1 MFTVNGNKKVCL
13 FAIGLLLASTGA
25 AKSTPQQ
32 ESIVADTAN
41 ITADI
46 LVSWVLARN
55 PGLNELTAAAEVAR
69 LRVEPAGSLDDP
81 TFGYTFAPRT
91 FGREGQGLNQKI
103 EFSQKLPWPGTL
115 AAREAV
121 AQHEATMARKDL
133 ASLRLSLAATAQSA
147 YAEWYFVQRA
157 LEIHHETEALLG
169 ELRTVA
175 ETRYAAGKALQQDV
189 LQAEL
194 EQVRLDRHH
203 LQLKRVESSVQ
214 AHINA
219 LLNRSST
226 APLPSPGGVATP
238 KAVPALSDLESY
250 AIATHPELKRLT
262 AKIAAHTAHVT
273 VAEKAFYPDIR
284 FTAGYN
290 SLWDEA
296 DKRPV
301 VGLSVNV
308 PLDRRKRRAVLNGAK
323 AEVRRAQS
331 QRENRRAQLL
341 GDLARAHAEVHESLK
356 AVSLY
361 EQSLLPLAKEYFD
374 ATLADYQSGTG
385 SFLAVITAEQ
395 QQLTTE
401 EGHARNRADVLR
413 HLAELDRWTG
423 KPPIRE
429 DSLGERP

>member
-1 MFTVNGNKKVCL
+1 
-13 FAIGLLLASTGA
+13 IGLLLASTSA
-25 AKSTPQQ
+25 AKATSQQ
-32 ESIVADTAN
+32 EPIADAAN
-41 ITADI
+41 ITADQ
-46 LVSWVLARN
+46 LASWVLARN
-55 PGLNELTAAAEVAR
+55 PGVVELTAAAEVAR

-81 TFGYTFAPRT
+81 TLGYTFAPRT
-91 FGREGQGLNQKI
+91 FGRAGQGLNQKI
-103 EFSQKLPWPGTL
+103 EFSQRLPWPGTL
-115 AAREAV
+115 AAREA
-121 AQHEATMARKDL
+121 AAEHEATMARKDL
-133 ASLRLSLAATAQSA
+133 ATLRLWLAATAQSA
-147 YAEWYFVQRA
+147 YAEWFFVHRA
-157 LEIHHETEALLG
+157 LEIHHEADALLS
-169 ELRTVA
+169 ELKTVA
-175 ETRYAAGKALQQDV
+175 ETRYAAGRALQQDV

-194 EQVRLDRHH
+194 EQAQLDRRY

-219 LLNRSST
+219 LLNRDPT
-226 APLPSPGGVATP
+226 APLPSPSGVTTP
-238 KAVPALSDLESY
+238 KVIPTLADLESY
-250 AIATHPELKRLT
+250 ALATHPELKRLT

-273 VAEKAFYPDIR
+273 VAEKAFYPDVR

-341 GDLARAHAEVHESLK
+341 GDLARTHAEVRESVD

-361 EQSLLPLAKEYFD
+361 ETSLLPLAKEYLE
-374 ATLADYQSGTG
+374 AAVADYQSGAG

-395 QQLTTE
+395 QKLTTE
-401 EGHARNRADVLR
+401 EAHARNRANVVR

-423 KPPIRE
+423 KPPSRE
-429 DSLGERP
+429 GSLGERP